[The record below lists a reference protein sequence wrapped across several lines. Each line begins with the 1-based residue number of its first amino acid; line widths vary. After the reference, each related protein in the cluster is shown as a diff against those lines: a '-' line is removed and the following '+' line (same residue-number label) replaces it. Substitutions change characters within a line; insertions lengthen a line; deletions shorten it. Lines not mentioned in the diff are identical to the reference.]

1 MEGLPTGQCVAL
13 KNWLDI
19 VLLGFC
25 AGAGGGVEG
34 TRVEGSWVL
43 PWAELSPHTRSG
55 AQNPLQPQIHQYT
68 PHTPPKQKKWPEIS
82 QFQLPQGVSRRE
94 KMGLRGQRAEV
105 FLEFNNISK
114 QRKDTQTCRVEEP
127 GPREPLNMVTE

>member
-68 PHTPPKQKKWPEIS
+68 PHTPPKQKK
-82 QFQLPQGVSRRE
+82 
-94 KMGLRGQRAEV
+94 
-105 FLEFNNISK
+105 
-114 QRKDTQTCRVEEP
+114 
-127 GPREPLNMVTE
+127 